1 MADVSKSSSQPTEVE
16 LEDLSI
22 GINNQ
27 AYLVE
32 GSNEEVDEGATERE
46 EPFDPWAFPE
56 FNDAGPSWSEF
67 DGRGKLKRIALIF
80 CKIILLL
87 GLLYLFICSLDFLSS
102 AFRLLGGKTAGEM
115 FSRDRILC
123 NPVVGLMIGIL
134 ATVLVQSS
142 STTTSIVVSMVAA
155 EILPVEPAV
164 YIVMGANIG
173 TSVTSTI
180 VSLAQAVE
188 RNEFRRA
195 FAGAVVHVSFNWLSV
210 LFFLPLEAS
219 SGYLRRLTGRI
230 IKVLDLTESK
240 KTNQKLLKVVTEPFT
255 ELIIQIDKKVI
266 TKIALGEADS
276 GDVSLIKDCKAKNTV
291 EKNISFTNATIKDFF
306 FKENVIVP
314 GEQKCSFLFADTL
327 LSDTEVGVI
336 LLVISIVLLCIC
348 LICIVKI
355 LRSMLRGQM
364 AKIIKKIIN
373 ADFPG
378 PFRHLTGYLAIL
390 VGAGLTMLVQ
400 SSSIFTSALTPLI
413 GVGVVSL
420 ECALPL
426 TLGANI
432 GTTATG
438 ILAALASSS
447 NLDRALQ
454 IAFCHLFFNISGILL
469 WYPIPYLRRVPIS
482 LAKTLG
488 NKTAK
493 YRWFAVGYLVLV
505 FFLLPAAVFGL
516 SLAGCP
522 ILVGVLAAPFILALL
537 FVIIFNILQRKAPQ
551 YLPKVLRDW
560 EWLPEPIRSLCSL
573 DRSSIVRTALHLIS
587 IPFHLLQQAPCIM

>member
-1 MADVSKSSSQPTEVE
+1 
-16 LEDLSI
+16 
-22 GINNQ
+22 
-27 AYLVE
+27 
-32 GSNEEVDEGATERE
+32 
-46 EPFDPWAFPE
+46 
-56 FNDAGPSWSEF
+56 
-67 DGRGKLKRIALIF
+67 
-80 CKIILLL
+80 
-87 GLLYLFICSLDFLSS
+87 
-102 AFRLLGGKTAGEM
+102 
-115 FSRDRILC
+115 
-123 NPVVGLMIGIL
+123 
-134 ATVLVQSS
+134 
-142 STTTSIVVSMVAA
+142 
-155 EILPVEPAV
+155 
-164 YIVMGANIG
+164 MGANIG

-180 VSLAQAVE
+180 VSLAQAAE

-210 LFFLPLEAS
+210 LVFLPLEVI

-255 ELIIQIDKKVI
+255 ELLIQIDKKVI
-266 TKIALGEADS
+266 TKIALGKAES
-276 GDVSLIKDCKAKNTV
+276 GDVSLIKHCNVDIIV
-291 EKNISFTNATIKDFF
+291 ENNKSFTNETTNEVYYKLVN
-306 FKENVIVP
+306 ETVP
-314 GEQKCSFLFADTL
+314 GEPKCPFLFAGTS

-364 AKIIKKIIN
+364 AMIIKKIIN

-420 ECALPL
+420 ERALPL

-447 NLDRALQ
+447 NVDKALQ

-537 FVIIFNILQRKAPQ
+537 FVIIVNILQRKAPQ

-560 EWLPEPIRSLCSL
+560 EWLPKPIRSPCSL
-573 DRSSIVRTALHLIS
+573 DKSSIVRTALHLIS
-587 IPFHLLQQAPCIM
+587 IPFHLLQ